1 MSGAAPISFNHIAV
15 YSIAVDDIA
24 LCSYP
29 ASTSSTLPY
38 MYRYILEMWLC
49 LWRSSADTTAQ
60 QHSQYGQWPTDTS
73 TAPPACLQGVY
84 RWTGTYGRD
93 SMVHTTFQDE

>member
-1 MSGAAPISFNHIAV
+1 MSGAAPISFNLIAV

-38 MYRYILEMWLC
+38 MYRYILELWLC
-49 LWRSSADTTAQ
+49 LWRSSADITAQ

-73 TAPPACLQGVY
+73 PAPPACLQGVY

-93 SMVHTTFQDE
+93 SMVHTPFQDE